1 MHFLQLS
8 MLGLLL
14 ILQQTCS
21 RNEDYSHKELL
32 NTPWEL
38 VSINQETIDSA
49 LKEPTLLF
57 EESGS
62 KANGFAGCNQFFGT
76 YSLSADSL
84 SFSGLGS
91 TKMFC
96 EQSQEL
102 EGQYLGRLSEVT
114 HFVVSQNGSA
124 LTLLSNAVP
133 VLEFKKGEAD

>member
-1 MHFLQLS
+1 

-21 RNEDYSHKELL
+21 RGEDYGHKELL
-32 NTPWEL
+32 NTRWEL

-62 KANGFAGCNQFFGT
+62 KVNGFAGCNQFFGS

-102 EGQYLGRLSEVT
+102 EDQYLGRLSEVT

-124 LTLLSNAVP
+124 LTLLSDAVP
-133 VLEFKKGEAD
+133 VLEFRKGKAD